1 MFGIPK
7 VDKNVGVVLVLT
19 LLSACTLLPPEPGT
33 PPGILAPPTG
43 VLVTP
48 QRDQI
53 LVTWQ
58 DNSDNEIGF
67 TVYRDTLGDG
77 RDVFAKRAEL
87 PADTTRFG
95 DTDIQAGVS
104 YRYAVAANGDGFRSS
119 KVEQK
124 GDAVTPTPNGAP
136 TADAQERSTSENEAV
151 TLNLS
156 GADPDGDR
164 LSFFVETEPQHGS
177 LGEIDSA
184 GKVVYTPDTGF
195 TGEDSFSFKVSDGV
209 LDSAPAPVT
218 VTVLPMGVTNTAPVA
233 EPGRVVTQRGEA
245 ATVQLS
251 ASDADG
257 DTVEY
262 LIETAPTNGTLD
274 LSQLAKGT
282 VVYRPA
288 ADFAGEDSFRFKVN
302 DGLDDS
308 NVATVDIRTNQ
319 APRVVKEIGTQAVYR
334 LDRFDLD
341 VSRVFSDADGDS
353 LELSADG
360 LPASLQLSEGRVQ
373 GTPEEDEV
381 GSYEVTLTAR
391 DGWGGSEQTSFT
403 LRVTET
409 CPADSYEVRFADV
422 NLRRKVS
429 AKLNTTVLTCR
440 DMKRLTNLVADGS
453 GSNRNKITSLD
464 GLEHARNLTTLNLAD
479 NLVSDISA
487 LETLNALTTLNLTGN
502 AIADLTPLAQRTGL
516 TDLQLS
522 QNEIADISAL
532 AKLTKLTVL
541 NLSANSIGDIEALG
555 KLTNLTTLTL
565 SNNEISDISALSD
578 LTKLTTLSLP
588 ANEISNIEALSDL
601 TELRDLNLESNRVT
615 DLAPLAGLTKMQT
628 LDLSFNRVNGVSA
641 LAGMTALTELELNN
655 ANNQGAIRSI
665 SGLSQLRNLIR
676 LNLENNEIQNTS
688 ALYSLRNLEVLIMGG
703 NDIENTRDLER
714 LNKLEVLNLF
724 DNDIDDIGGLAG
736 LLNLQYVELGNNDIS
751 DIAPLV
757 RNATVSDASK
767 GLGEGDEVRLFN
779 NRSIPAAQVQAL
791 RDEGVTVLIEE

>member
-1 MFGIPK
+1 MFGISK

-19 LLSACTLLPPEPGT
+19 LLSACTLFPPEPGT
-33 PPGILAPPTG
+33 PPGVLAPPTG

-48 QRDQI
+48 QRNQI
-53 LVTWQ
+53 LITWQ

-95 DTDIQAGVS
+95 DTDIKAGVS
-104 YRYAVAANGDGFRSS
+104 YRYAVAANGDGFRSP

-124 GDAVTPTPNGAP
+124 GDAVTPTPNGVP
-136 TADAQERSTSENEAV
+136 TADSQERSTSENEAV

-156 GADPDGDR
+156 GTDPDGDR
-164 LSFFVETEPQHGS
+164 LSFFMETEPQHGS
-177 LGEIDSA
+177 LGEIDST
-184 GKVVYTPDTGF
+184 GKVVYAPDAGF
-195 TGEDSFSFKVSDGV
+195 IGEDSFRFKVSDGV
-209 LDSAPAPVT
+209 LDSAPATVT
-218 VTVLPMGVTNTAPVA
+218 VTVLPKGVANTAPVA
-233 EPGRVVTQRGEA
+233 ESGRVMTQKGEPVT
-245 ATVQLS
+245 VKLS

-257 DTVEY
+257 DAVEY

-319 APRVVKEIGTQAVYR
+319 APRVVKELDAQAVYR
-334 LDRFDLD
+334 LDMFNLD

-353 LELSADG
+353 LELSANG
-360 LPASLQLSEGRVQ
+360 LPVPLQLSEGRVQ
-373 GTPEEDEV
+373 GTPGKDEV
-381 GSYEVTLTAR
+381 GGYTVTLTAQ
-391 DGWGGSEQTSFT
+391 DGWGGSASMSFT
-403 LRVTET
+403 LEVTET
-409 CPADSYEVRFADV
+409 CPSDSYEVRFADA

-429 AKLNTTVLTCR
+429 AKLNTTDLTCR

-464 GLEHARNLTTLNLAD
+464 GLEHARNLITLNLAD

-541 NLSANSIGDIEALG
+541 NLSTNSISDIEALDG
-555 KLTNLTTLTL
+555 LTNLTTLTL
-565 SNNEISDISALSD
+565 SNNEIEKIGALSN

-588 ANEISNIEALSDL
+588 ANEISDVEALSDL
-601 TELRDLNLESNRVT
+601 TALRDLNLESNRVT
-615 DLAPLAGLTKMQT
+615 SLAPLAGLTKMQT
-628 LDLSFNRVNGVSA
+628 LDLSFNRVNSVSA
-641 LAGMTALTELELNN
+641 LEKMTVLTELELNN

-665 SGLSQLRNLIR
+665 SGLSQLQNLTR

-703 NDIENTRDLER
+703 NDIENTGDLER

-724 DNDIDDIGGLAG
+724 DNDIDNIGGLAG
-736 LLNLQYVELGNNDIS
+736 LLNLRYVELGNNDIS
-751 DIAPLV
+751 EIEPLV
-757 RNATVSDASK
+757 RNANAG

-779 NRSIPAAQVQAL
+779 NRSISPAQVQTL
-791 RDEGVTVLIEE
+791 RNEGVTVLIE